1 MKRGLVFSTFTSF
14 PAAHI
19 DISMKKIPFAKT
31 LTACAVS
38 ALLLPSASWAQQAAE
53 GGSLKEVQVVNTS
66 PLPGIGIEKNKLPYE
81 VQSVN
86 SETVKAS
93 NNLNISE
100 FMNENFNGVNIND
113 IQGSPYQADVT
124 YRGSRAS
131 AILGAAQGLS
141 VYMDGVRVNEPF
153 GDVVNWD
160 MLPEAAFENVTL
172 VPGSNPIYGLNTLGG
187 ALAFTTKSGLTT
199 QGNEFGLSLGSFGR
213 SKVDLTHGSK
223 SSDGWHRFVAATA
236 FNEKGWRDES
246 DGQLQN
252 LFVKMGRTQENT
264 NWDVSFLYGNSKL
277 VGNGLT
283 PSTNYGEEG
292 DDASDPADGLYE
304 LSRKAVYSH
313 PDETKNTTSL
323 LTFNLQHVLDANT
336 ELATTAYV
344 RSGKQKR
351 LGGDVEWDADD
362 GEAEGE
368 LRHSN
373 TSQTSYGVSVNMTK
387 LMDAHQ
393 ITTGATLDMS
403 RSSYAASAE
412 EECAISE
419 TRGVSNCED
428 PAIDTAGV
436 KGQSTAFGVFLSD
449 TVKLSEQTHV
459 TLAGRY
465 NQTTVRNTI
474 TDYFDQDANGGDGA
488 FQSGVVQPEEKFT
501 YRKLNPSLGL
511 SHKLGDN
518 ATFFGN
524 WSQSNR
530 APTVIELGCAD
541 PANPCQLPTGLQADP
556 YLKQVVAQTLEAG
569 MRWRNANN
577 YSMAVSAYQ
586 TTNKDDILF
595 IPSATPGLG
604 YFKNF
609 DKTRYQGVDISAN
622 KSWGTVRMGVAY
634 SYLKATYESEVELL
648 AGEREMD
655 IKPGMRLPGLPL
667 NTLKLNLDW
676 QATTQLSLGA
686 NVQYRSSAV
695 TQGNEDGNIGT
706 EDESTAVDA
715 GIKGFTLLNLKAS
728 YRADK
733 GLTFFAKINNATDKR
748 YETYG
753 MIGENNFAV
762 DGGVATAQTLS
773 KFVAPGA
780 PRTLFVGMRYQF

>member
-1 MKRGLVFSTFTSF
+1 MK
-14 PAAHI
+14 P
-19 DISMKKIPFAKT
+19 IPFAKT

-38 ALLLPSASWAQQAAE
+38 ALLIPAAWAQSAAE

-81 VQSVN
+81 VQSLN
-86 SETVKAS
+86 SETFKAG
-93 NNLNISE
+93 NTLNISE
-100 FMNENFNGVNIND
+100 FMNENLNGVNVND

-160 MLPEAAFENVTL
+160 MLPEAAFESVTL

-199 QGNEFGLSLGSFGR
+199 QGNELGLSLGSFGR
-213 SKVDLTHGSK
+213 LKLDLTHGSK
-223 SSDGWHRFVAATA
+223 SADGWHRFVAATS
-236 FNEKGWRDES
+236 FNENGWRDES
-246 DGQLQN
+246 KGQLQN
-252 LFVKMGRTQENT
+252 IFVKMGRSQEDS

-283 PSTNYGEEG
+283 PSTNYGDEG
-292 DDASDPADGLYE
+292 TEAPVKGLYE
-304 LSRKAVYSH
+304 RSRSAVYSH
-313 PDETKNTTSL
+313 PDETQNNTSL
-323 LTFNLQHVLDANT
+323 LTFNLQRVLDANT
-336 ELATTAYV
+336 ELAATAYV

-351 LGGDVEWDADD
+351 LGGDVEWNPEINDGAAGLDPGDNFGDD
-362 GEAEGE
+362 GAFQAGTGEAEGE
-368 LRHSN
+368 LRHSR
-373 TSQTSYGVSVNMTK
+373 TSQTSFGASVNMTK
-387 LMDAHQ
+387 LLDAHQ

-412 EECAISE
+412 ENCDISE
-419 TRGVSNCED
+419 TRGVSNCAD
-428 PAIDTAGV
+428 AAIDTAGV
-436 KGQSTAFGVFLSD
+436 KGQSTAFGVYISD
-449 TVKLSEQTHV
+449 TIKLSEQTHF

-465 NQTTVRNTI
+465 NQTLVRNTI
-474 TDYFDQDANGGDGA
+474 TDYYDQEDGEYEP
-488 FQSGVVQPEEKFT
+488 GVVQPEEKFT
-501 YRKLNPSLGL
+501 YRKFNPSFGL

-556 YLKQVVAQTLEAG
+556 FLKQVVAQTLEAG
-569 MRWRNANN
+569 MRWTNANN
-577 YSMAVSAYQ
+577 YSMALSAYQ

-595 IPSATPGLG
+595 IPSVTPGLG

-634 SYLKATYESEVELL
+634 SYLKATYESEVKLL

-655 IKPGMRLPGLPL
+655 ITPGMRLPGLPL
-667 NTLKLNLDW
+667 NTLKLNLNW
-676 QATTQLSLGA
+676 QATNQLNLGA
-686 NVQYRSSAV
+686 GVQYSSSIV

-706 EDESTAVDA
+706 EDESTAMDA
-715 GIKGFTLLNLKAS
+715 SIKGYTLLNLKAS
-728 YRADK
+728 YQAQK
-733 GLTFFAKINNATDKR
+733 GLTLFAKINNVLDTR

-762 DGGVATAQTLS
+762 DGDETTAQTLS

-780 PRTLFVGMRYQF
+780 PRSYMVGLRYQF

>member
-1 MKRGLVFSTFTSF
+1 MKT
-14 PAAHI
+14 
-19 DISMKKIPFAKT
+19 IPFAKS
-31 LTACAVS
+31 LTAGAVI
-38 ALLLPSASWAQQAAE
+38 ALMSSGLAWGQDASE
-53 GGSLKEVQVVNTS
+53 GRLKEVQVINTS

-160 MLPEAAFENVTL
+160 MLPEAAFDNVTL

-199 QGNEFGLSLGSFGR
+199 QGNELGLSLGSYGR
-213 SKVDLTHGSK
+213 AKIDLTHGSK
-223 SSDGWHRFVAATA
+223 SSDGYHRFVAASA
-236 FNEKGWRDES
+236 FSEKGWRDES
-246 DGQLQN
+246 SGNLQN
-252 LFVKMGRTQENT
+252 IFVKWGRTQADT
-264 NWDVSFLYGNSKL
+264 NWDMSFLHGNSKL
-277 VGNGLT
+277 IGNGLT
-283 PSTNYGEEG
+283 PSTNYGDEG
-292 DDASDPADGLYE
+292 TEAPVNGLYE
-304 LSRKAVYSH
+304 RSRSAVYSF
-313 PDETKNTTSL
+313 PDETKNTTAL
-323 LTFNLQHVLDANT
+323 LTFNLQHALDANT
-336 ELATTAYV
+336 ELSTTAYL
-344 RSGKQKR
+344 RQSKQKR
-351 LGGDVEWDADD
+351 LGGDVEWNPEIDANGDGTEDPGDNFGDD
-362 GEAEGE
+362 GVFQAGTGEAEGE
-368 LRHSN
+368 LRHST
-373 TSQTSYGVSVNMTK
+373 TSQNSFGISVNMTK
-387 LMDAHQ
+387 ILDTHQ
-393 ITTGATLDMS
+393 ITTGASMDLS
-403 RSSYAASAE
+403 RSTYGATAE
-412 EECAISE
+412 ENCAISAA
-419 TRGVSNCED
+419 RGVSNCAD
-428 PAIDTAGV
+428 AAIDTAGV
-436 KGQSTAFGVFLSD
+436 KGQSTALGVFLSD

-474 TDYFDQDANGGDGA
+474 TDYYDQEDGEFEA
-488 FQSGVVQPEEKFT
+488 GVVQPEEKFT
-501 YRKLNPSLGL
+501 YRKFNPSLGL

-676 QATTQLSLGA
+676 QATNQLSLGA

-728 YRADK
+728 YKADK

-762 DGGVATAQTLS
+762 DGSETSTQTLS

-780 PRTLFVGMRYQF
+780 PRTYIVGMRYQF